1 MPPGSPITIP
11 VPSRPGGGEGLAR
24 TEWLLPNGLGGF
36 AMGTASGV
44 PARRY
49 HGWLV
54 GSARPPVAR
63 VMALSSIAEWL
74 VLLPGA
80 AGGEREQRF
89 ELASYRFSG
98 VSGGATSPSG
108 VQNLLRFEKRPASV
122 VHEYKFGLVKASREI
137 RPIHGANAV
146 LIRYRVRT
154 GGHAAR
160 LELHP
165 LIALRDFHG
174 PLIHHQDRPVGGSEG
189 GGYLLTPKPTGVEVS
204 SQGWHVAVGLGVS
217 GASPG
222 AAFVPDPRW
231 WYNFEYIREAER
243 GLDAHEDL
251 LCPGVLTVSLP
262 SFPAVSG
269 DDLEHIIDVTATFR
283 ADDGI
288 GPGRERVMLGRPSD
302 VADATE
308 RRVRGVAERAVAA
321 VEMRAGATLAAA
333 DREALAALAVA
344 ADAFV
349 VQRSIVP
356 GGVGGGVGGREAVS
370 VIAGYPWFSDWGR
383 DTMIALRGLFLETG
397 RTEEAKR
404 VIDTFARYTRH
415 GLIPNVFDDVTG
427 EPQYHTADASL
438 WFVHAACRT
447 MFLAT
452 ESRDWFL
459 GTPFA
464 ACRQILDAY
473 RAGLTHAP
481 ANEVG
486 GHAGFTIRM
495 DDDGLIACGTP
506 ATALTWMDARRD
518 GVVFTPRE
526 GKPVEIQAL
535 WINALRAVADIV
547 ANSHPKLAREYQQI
561 AERANQSF
569 VLRYWDAS
577 RGYLAD
583 RLFED
588 MSGGGRWAADWTLRP
603 NQIFAASLPL
613 VDLPHEARASVVGTC
628 RSRLLTPMGLRTLDP
643 RDTRYCPR
651 FRGPLFE
658 RDKSY
663 HNGTVWPWLIGPYVQ
678 ALLRCS
684 VGPGAEAGDVARA
697 KAEGRSVLDPLL
709 RSITAGLAAGTLPEV
724 FDAETPPAGQHQ
736 RPDGC
741 MAQAWSVAQVLEA
754 LVACL

>member
-1 MPPGSPITIP
+1 
-11 VPSRPGGGEGLAR
+11 L
-24 TEWLLPNGLGGF
+24 
-36 AMGTASGV
+36 
-44 PARRY
+44 
-49 HGWLV
+49 
-54 GSARPPVAR
+54 
-63 VMALSSIAEWL
+63 ALSSIAEWL

-89 ELASYRFSG
+89 DLASYRFSG
-98 VSGGATSPSG
+98 ASGGVTSPSG

-137 RPIHGANAV
+137 RPIHGSNAV

-174 PLIHHQDRPVGGSEG
+174 PLIHHTDRPLGVDG
-189 GGYLLTPKPTGVEVS
+189 GGYRLMPKPSGVEVS
-204 SQGWHVAVGLGVS
+204 YQGWHVSVGLGTA
-217 GASPG
+217 GASTG

-231 WYNFEYIREAER
+231 WYNFEYVREAER

-251 LCPGVLTVSLP
+251 FCPGILTVSLP

-269 DDLEHIIDVTATFR
+269 DDLEHVVDVTATFR
-283 ADDGI
+283 ADDGL
-288 GPGRERVMLGRPSD
+288 GQGRERVLLGRP
-302 VADATE
+302 AEIAEATD
-308 RRVRGVAERAVAA
+308 RRVMGVAERAVAH
-321 VEMRAGATLAAA
+321 VEMKVGFPLSPA
-333 DREALAALAVA
+333 DRGAVAALAVA
-344 ADAFV
+344 ADTF
-349 VQRSIVP
+349 IVR
-356 GGVGGGVGGREAVS
+356 REVMPADGSPSSGTHSVS
-370 VIAGYPWFSDWGR
+370 LIAGYPWFSDWGR
-383 DTMIALRGLFLETG
+383 DTMIALRGVFLETG
-397 RTEEAKR
+397 RGEEAKR
-404 VIDTFARYTRH
+404 VLDTFARYARH

-427 EPQYHTADASL
+427 DPQYHTADASL
-438 WFVHAACRT
+438 WFVHTGCEVFR
-447 MFLAT
+447 AT
-452 ESRDWFL
+452 GDKAWFL
-459 GTPFA
+459 GTLFS

-473 RAGLTHAP
+473 RAGLTHNP
-481 ANEVG
+481 SNEMG
-486 GHAGFTIRM
+486 GHGGFTIKM

-506 ATALTWMDARRD
+506 ATAITWMDARRD
-518 GVVFTPRE
+518 GVVFTPRD

-535 WINALRAVADIV
+535 WIQSLRSVADLV
-547 ANSHPKLAREYQQI
+547 ASAHPKLAREYQQI
-561 AERANQSF
+561 AERANQSL
-569 VLRYWDAS
+569 VLRFWNPA

-583 RLFED
+583 RLVEETPG
-588 MSGGGRWAADWTLRP
+588 SGRWAADWTLRP
-603 NQIFAASLPL
+603 NQIFAASLPF
-613 VDLPHEARASVVGTC
+613 VDLPHEARLSVVGAC

-643 RDTRYCPR
+643 SDARYCPR

-658 RDKSY
+658 RDKAY

-678 ALLRCS
+678 ALLRCGMNS
-684 VGPGAEAGDVARA
+684 GAEAGDVAKA
-697 KAEGRSVLDPLL
+697 KAEGRAVLDPLL